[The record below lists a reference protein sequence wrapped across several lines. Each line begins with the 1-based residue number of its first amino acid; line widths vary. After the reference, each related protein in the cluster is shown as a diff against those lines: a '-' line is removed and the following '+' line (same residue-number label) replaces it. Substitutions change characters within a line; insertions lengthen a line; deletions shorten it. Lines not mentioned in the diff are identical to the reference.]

1 MVDGV
6 RNGSGVPGR
15 RGRPRS
21 CGCIRQGR
29 SRGSICVYRT
39 TRVRDCR
46 CSDASAIIALRLAY
60 YTYHTWNE
68 THQRVTHDN
77 EAPL

>member
-21 CGCIRQGR
+21 WVYTAGTVARIDLRLPHHPR
-29 SRGSICVYRT
+29 SGSPLLRCV
-39 TRVRDCR
+39 
-46 CSDASAIIALRLAY
+46 SAIIALRLAY